1 MTVKHHEHWMVALQS
16 ESGMQN
22 KQLLFIHI
30 AIPVIKEKICRV
42 KCVVKYFIY
51 NLLLEKE
58 L

>member
-1 MTVKHHEHWMVALQS
+1 MIVKHHEHWMVALWN

-22 KQLLFIHI
+22 KQDLFIYI
-30 AIPVIKEKICRV
+30 DIPVIKEKICRV
-42 KCVVKYFIY
+42 KCVAKYPIY